1 LTGLT
6 VSRACR
12 KRETG
17 VRKEREMANA
27 PHQAEEAVGK
37 LLEVLEETWY
47 PHLGPTL
54 KEVEELAQELFPGT
68 DPKGLAEGAF
78 KEARAW
84 TTGVLEALFEDLGV
98 IPSERPRLLQAVE
111 RGLGE
116 GLPLYARCAS
126 WKSEGLLA
134 VTVGE
139 EEEPAVSGGWSR
151 QAVPLGKGGCPGSL
165 WLRALAGQVEA
176 RTAGGLRA
184 RKGRAFLRVETL
196 EEALA
201 ALEEVWRLPSFFA
214 ALGLEGLAEAL
225 EALAELKEGEV
236 RREGAYVLAREGI
249 RVLLRG
255 TLFKDPSLDAA
266 FLLGREVLLP
276 YPEGAGLAFR
286 ARLDGAEEWI
296 RLEFSVRWGEESV
309 DFERAMRWEQI
320 ARGSLVRLVREALG
334 REAGRPWVRVPP
346 TSRGMQALV
355 EELAEAEDPLEAPK
369 DPEFFRRVRLRAL
382 SAF

>member
-1 LTGLT
+1 LPQAGD
-6 VSRACR
+6 RG
-12 KRETG
+12 KKGEG
-17 VRKEREMANA
+17 DMANA

-37 LLEVLEETWY
+37 LLEALEETWY

-68 DPKGLAEGAF
+68 DPKGLADRALE
-78 KEARAW
+78 EARAW
-84 TTGVLEALFEDLGV
+84 TTGVLEALLEDLGV
-98 IPSERPRLLQAVE
+98 IPSERTRLLQAVE

-151 QAVPLGKGGCPGSL
+151 QAVPLGKGGCPGGF

-176 RTAGGLRA
+176 RTGGGLRA
-184 RKGRAFLRVETL
+184 RKGRALLRAETL
-196 EEALA
+196 EEAVA
-201 ALEEVWRLPSFFA
+201 ALEEVSRLPSFFA

-236 RREGAYVLAREGI
+236 RRKGPYALAREGI
-249 RVLLRG
+249 RVLFRG
-255 TLFKDPSLDAA
+255 TLFEDPALDLA

-276 YPEGAGLAFR
+276 YPEGAGMAFR
-286 ARLDGAEEWI
+286 ARFDKGEDWV
-296 RLEFSVRWGEESV
+296 RLGFSVLWGEESV
-309 DFERAMRWEQI
+309 DFERAMRWEQ
-320 ARGSLVRLVREALG
+320 ATRNSLVRLVREALG

-346 TSRGMQALV
+346 ASRRMRALV
-355 EELAEAEDPLEAPK
+355 EELAKAEDPLEAPK
-369 DPEFFRRVRLRAL
+369 DPGFFRRVRLRAL
-382 SAF
+382 SAL